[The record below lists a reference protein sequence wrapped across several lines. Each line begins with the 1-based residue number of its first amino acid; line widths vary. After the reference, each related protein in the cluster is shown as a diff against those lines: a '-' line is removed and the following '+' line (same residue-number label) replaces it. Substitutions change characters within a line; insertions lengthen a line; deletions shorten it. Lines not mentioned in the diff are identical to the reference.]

1 MRQIGLWLCC
11 IKKLSKLL
19 CLQLRKHKEI
29 YFIFLHL
36 HIVDVHLNLGVLIM
50 LSAEM
55 KHSWGIPC
63 YDTWYS
69 NNVWMGHLWFPKAIK
84 TLHHNWNINFPHF
97 EAAFPS
103 LILFCMNTYALSD
116 YSSVWWTNDMI
127 LHSFHLPFMTC
138 SINAVWHRFTNT
150 AISV

>member
-50 LSAEM
+50 LSAEI

-63 YDTWYS
+63 MLHDILIMFGWDIMVPEG
-69 NNVWMGHLWFPKAIK
+69 NKNVATQLK
-84 TLHHNWNINFPHF
+84 
-97 EAAFPS
+97 
-103 LILFCMNTYALSD
+103 Y
-116 YSSVWWTNDMI
+116 
-127 LHSFHLPFMTC
+127 
-138 SINAVWHRFTNT
+138 
-150 AISV
+150 